1 MTPNTRAA
9 IAAVSAALL
18 GISAPLVAQ
27 DEGTTDDQIVVAPF
41 AYGSSVLRLY
51 RLGLESQTAAA
62 LGTYGAAGGQEVAD
76 VEGLAFA
83 PDGVLYGISDPS
95 KSLVRIN
102 TTTGRASFVSRL
114 DASLRDAPSLDL
126 GLAFT
131 CDGRAWASSD
141 QQRRLWELNASDGSV
156 RLVGETAV
164 RLSGLA
170 ARGNELFGISVA
182 GQDAPSLEQSIYRIN
197 TTTGELT
204 RIGSFTTTL
213 PVVDAGL
220 DFDEQGRLW
229 ATFDYNPQ
237 PGANPSVVDY
247 GDLARI
253 DPQTGALLAR
263 TPMTWLPRGAEGGIE
278 GLAITPACNV
288 PAGTP
293 PPRPIEPVPS
303 ATAAGLGLLGGL
315 LALIGALFLGR
326 RQTVA

>member
-1 MTPNTRAA
+1 MTPTKRAA
-9 IAAVSAALL
+9 IAIASALFGL
-18 GISAPLVAQ
+18 TAPAWAQEGGVTDEQLVAS
-27 DEGTTDDQIVVAPF
+27 PF

-51 RLGLESQTAAA
+51 RIGLGSQTAAA
-62 LGTYGAAGGQEVAD
+62 LSSYGSAGGQEIAD

-83 PDGVLYGISDPS
+83 PDGTLHGISDPS
-95 KSLVRIN
+95 KSLVRLN
-102 TTTGRASFVSRL
+102 TTTGRATFVSRL

-131 CDGRAWASSD
+131 CDGRAWVTSD
-141 QQRRLWELNASDGSV
+141 QQRRLWELNPVDGSA
-156 RLVGETAV
+156 RLIADTAV

-182 GQDAPSLEQSIYRIN
+182 GQDSPSLSQSIYRID

-204 RIGSFTTTL
+204 RVGAFNTAL

-247 GDLARI
+247 GDLAEI
-253 DPQTGALLAR
+253 DPQTGSLVSR
-263 TPMTWLPRGAEGGIE
+263 TPMTWMPRGAEGGIE
-278 GLAITPACNV
+278 GLAITSACNV
-288 PAGTP
+288 PTGTL
-293 PPRPIEPVPS
+293 PPRAAEPVPGV
-303 ATAAGLGLLGGL
+303 TVAGLGLLGGM
-315 LALIGALFLGR
+315 LALFGALVLR
-326 RQTVA
+326 RRTAAG

>member
-1 MTPNTRAA
+1 MTPITRAA
-9 IAAVSAALL
+9 IAIASALFGLA
-18 GISAPLVAQ
+18 APAGAQ
-27 DEGTTDDQIVVAPF
+27 EDGTTDDQLVAAPF

-51 RLGLESQTAAA
+51 RIGLGSQTATA
-62 LGTYGAAGGQEVAD
+62 LNTYGAAGGQEIAD

-83 PDGVLYGISDPS
+83 PDGTLHGISDPS
-95 KSLVRIN
+95 KSLVRLN
-102 TTTGRASFVSRL
+102 ATTGRASFVSRL

-131 CDGRAWASSD
+131 CDGRAWVASD
-141 QQRRLWELNASDGSV
+141 QQRRLWELNPVDGSA
-156 RLVGETAV
+156 RLIADTPV

-204 RIGSFTTTL
+204 RIGSFTTAL

-237 PGANPSVVDY
+237 PGANPGVVDY
-247 GDLARI
+247 GDLAEI
-253 DPQTGALLAR
+253 HPQTGNLLSR
-263 TPMTWLPRGAEGGIE
+263 TPMTWMPRGAEGGIE
-278 GLAITPACNV
+278 GLAITSACNV

-293 PPRPIEPVPS
+293 PPRPIEPVPGV
-303 ATAAGLGLLGGL
+303 TLGGLGVLGGL
-315 LALIGALFLGR
+315 LALFGGLFLR
-326 RQTVA
+326 RRTLAG